1 MTPKQEHYNWIMAI
15 IDSCN
20 NDFHFTC
27 VDRLIELYKQQHKDA
42 EEMAVMLETQ
52 RAVHWNNVHHILT

>member
-1 MTPKQEHYNWIMAI
+1 MSIDQEHYNWIVNI

-27 VDRLIELYKQQHKDA
+27 VDKLIELFKQQHSNK

-52 RAVHWNNVHHILT
+52 RAVHWNNIHAILT